1 MIYFAVLVLI
11 MLADKREKSKTVEL
25 TIATSKDELKNRLA
39 AAEFDAKIVAGHRQD
54 GSHPN
59 LMEI

>member
-1 MIYFAVLVLI
+1 MAKKHDDLMV
-11 MLADKREKSKTVEL
+11 EEL
-25 TIATSKDELKNRLA
+25 TGSTRKEEIKNRLA
-39 AAEFDAKIVAGHRQD
+39 AAEFDAKIIAGHKQD

>member
-1 MIYFAVLVLI
+1 MFEILTGSLI
-11 MLADKREKSKTVEL
+11 VRE
-25 TIATSKDELKNRLA
+25 DRLA
-39 AAEFDAKIVAGHRQD
+39 AAEFDAKVVAGHRLD

>member
-1 MIYFAVLVLI
+1 M
-11 MLADKREKSKTVEL
+11 MLAER
-25 TIATSKDELKNRLA
+25 ADELKVEESMTTTRKEEIKNRLA
-39 AAEFDAKIVAGHRQD
+39 AAEFDAKIVASHRQD